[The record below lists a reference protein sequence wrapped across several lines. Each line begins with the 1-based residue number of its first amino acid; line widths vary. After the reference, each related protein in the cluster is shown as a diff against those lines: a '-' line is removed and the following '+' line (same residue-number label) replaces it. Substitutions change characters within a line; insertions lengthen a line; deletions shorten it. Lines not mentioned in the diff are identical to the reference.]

1 VFKTPD
7 ITPAQGIG
15 IVGALVAVAAAF
27 GFNITDDQR
36 DAILQLATI
45 LSAVLFAGDAVIR
58 HGRATGN
65 AQKGEA
71 PAEVVVSDEQVHK
84 AVAGV
89 LSAMAASS
97 ARPTATRGK
106 AAASE

>member
-1 VFKTPD
+1 MLKTPD
-7 ITPAQGIG
+7 ITSAQIVG
-15 IVGALVAVAAAF
+15 IVGALIAVAAAF
-27 GFNITDDQR
+27 GLDLNADQR
-36 DAILQLATI
+36 DSILQLATV

-58 HGRATGN
+58 HGRATGTT
-65 AQKGEA
+65 AKTTA
-71 PAEVVVSDEQVHK
+71 PEVVATDEQVHK

-97 ARPTATRGK
+97 ARPAATRGK